1 MDHKVLF
8 SKFLEAIKPAVSGAN
23 FKAFVSKSKIDS
35 IDGDTVVLAAPTA
48 FAKATLTEKHLPLIK
63 RVFNELLQKNTEI
76 QIIVKSSFQEEVP
89 LEEDFFAPAIEVRR
103 NGSVLN
109 HKFTLEN
116 FVVGPTNNVA
126 FAAAQ
131 AVAADPG
138 NAYNPLFLYGGTGVG
153 KTHLMI
159 AIGNS
164 ILKKHPHFKII
175 YCSSDKFMND
185 YVAAIQGHSMGQFR
199 SKYRSADVFLIDDIQ
214 FFSGR
219 EGTQEEFFHTF
230 NELQSKN
237 SQMVFTSDRTPQE
250 IAKLEDRLKSRFVGG
265 LMMDMQ
271 PPDFDTRVAI
281 LKAKCTERGEII
293 PEDTL
298 KLLASSL
305 DSNIRE
311 LEGKLIQILQVIK
324 LKNIIPTVENIAPLI
339 GQATKKI
346 AALNSKQVISSIC
359 NYFNIDS
366 KALTGP
372 RRQKELVLPRHIT
385 MYLLSEELKM
395 TVEKIG
401 QTLGGRDHTTVMHGR
416 DRIKNLIPI
425 DKDLQRIIVE
435 LKNDLSTI

>member
-1 MDHKVLF
+1 MDHKALF
-8 SKFLEAIKPAVSGAN
+8 SKFLEAIKPDVSGAN

-35 IDGDTVVLAAPTA
+35 IDGDTVVLAVPTA
-48 FAKATLTEKHLPLIK
+48 FAKATLTEKHLLLIK
-63 RVFNELLQKNTEI
+63 KVFDQILQRNTEI
-76 QIIVKSSFQEEVP
+76 KIIVKSSLQSEAP
-89 LEEDFFAPAIEVRR
+89 ADEDFFAPPVESRK
-103 NGSVLN
+103 GDSFLN
-109 HKFTLEN
+109 SKFTLEN

-131 AVAADPG
+131 AVCADSG
-138 NAYNPLFLYGGTGVG
+138 NIYNPLFLYGGTGVG
-153 KTHLMI
+153 KTHLMV

-164 ILKKHPHFKII
+164 ILKKQPHYKII

-185 YVAAIQGHSMGQFR
+185 YVSAIQGHSMGQFR
-199 SKYRSADVFLIDDIQ
+199 SKYRSADVLLIDDIQ

-265 LMMDMQ
+265 LMMDIQ

-281 LKAKCTERGEII
+281 LKAKCNERGEII

-298 KLLASSL
+298 KLLASTL

-324 LKNIIPTVENIAPLI
+324 LKNIDPTVENIAHLI
-339 GQATKKI
+339 GAPSKKI
-346 AALNSKQVISSIC
+346 SALNSKQVISNVCS
-359 NYFNIDS
+359 YFNIDA
-366 KALTGP
+366 KALMGP

-385 MYLLSEELKM
+385 MYILSEELKM

-416 DRIKNLIPI
+416 DRIKNLIPT
-425 DKDLQRIIVE
+425 DKEVQKILVE
-435 LKNDLSTI
+435 LKQDLSTG